1 MRSLFATTCLTPIAF
16 GLFATSAAS
25 AANPVATIS
34 ASQTTPV
41 LTATAGTGGT
51 PADISIT
58 SAGSISPT
66 TSGAAVTINS
76 NNAVTNAG
84 TISYNGVNNAAGI
97 LANAGVSGGITNS
110 GTITVSETYTRTDTN
125 GDGVLD
131 GPFAQGSGRYGIRTA
146 GAFTGDVTSSGAINI
161 EGNDSAAISLDGPL
175 TGSLAQSGSIGV
187 TGDRTVGIRAGNVS
201 GNVTLNGAI
210 GTVGLNSSAVLLNG
224 DIGGALVVQ
233 GSMTSTGYSSIT
245 LPTDVTKLTPDNLLQ
260 GGPTMQIAGNVAGGA
275 LFTAASSTTD
285 SSGNTVTTTTA
296 SLTSYGSAPALLIGA
311 SDHGITLGAV
321 ASDADKH
328 GLVINGNV
336 SGLGIYDSVA
346 ANGLVIGGQGGTVN
360 IANGMTIGGTV
371 AATANNASATA
382 VHIGSGATV
391 PQVKVSGQIAASG
404 GGKNGGAATALQI
417 DAGASVQSIV
427 NSGVI
432 QANALDSSASATAIL
447 DKSGQVTSV
456 TNSGTIA
463 AAGGANGQNVAIDL
477 SASSSAVTIT
487 QPVAASGVAAPA
499 IKGDVRFGSGNDSFV
514 VADGTVAGN
523 TSFGAG
529 NNSLTISGD
538 AAYTGNATFGG
549 GTNAMSLANTSTFAG
564 TADFGGGNGTLSISD
579 TAGFSGTLANSSNV
593 AVTVKGGSLKITGTG
608 ATSLASL
615 GVSGGGTLGV
625 NIDGTT
631 GASTLYKVAGAAS
644 FDTGSKLA
652 LSFSDINH
660 TVGTYAVVQAGTIAG
675 ATNLTTAGTV
685 LPYLYKA
692 TVTAN
697 GANEIDVSVARKSAT
712 ELGLNRA
719 QAAAYDAIYAAIA
732 ADKPIGDS
740 FLGITDASS
749 FSHSF
754 RSLLPDFAGGA
765 FDTVT
770 SGSRATARMLA
781 DPDAPVA
788 DEDSWAFWIQQV
800 GWGRTKA
807 ISDTAGYHI
816 NGWGASGGAEI
827 KAGELGRFGV
837 SVAYLAGNDDDSG
850 TTNEVNSN
858 QYEVAAYWRADW
870 GGLHAFARGSWGTID
885 FKSHRRFD
893 GMDGSDKVLRNAEGK
908 WNGKL
913 YSGTAG
919 LSYKLQLGS
928 FSLRPQASV
937 DYYHL
942 HEGHY
947 AEDGGGVGMDLIV
960 DGRTSDEL
968 AANGSVALGYN
979 FFDLT
984 EDEGGFLRAEIEG
997 GRRQLVGGSLGST
1010 TAHFTGGQDFTL
1022 TPEDRTSGWTGAFR
1036 LKGGTRGYTISGE
1049 FSGEQQQNRVSVALR
1064 AGLQIGF

>member
-16 GLFATSAAS
+16 GLFAASAAS
-25 AANPVATIS
+25 AANPVVTIG

-51 PADISIT
+51 AADISIT
-58 SAGSISPT
+58 SAGTINPA
-66 TSGAAVTINS
+66 SGTAVTINS

-84 TISYNGVNNAAGI
+84 TITINGANNAIGI
-97 LANAGVSGGITNS
+97 LANAGVSGGITS
-110 GTITVSETYTRTDTN
+110 TGTITVSETYTRTDSN

-146 GAFTGDVTSSGAINI
+146 GAFTGDINNSGAINV
-161 EGNDSAAISLDGPL
+161 EGNDSAGISLEGPL
-175 TGSLAQSGSIGV
+175 TGSLTQSGAIGV
-187 TGDRTVGIRAGNVS
+187 VGDRTVGLRAGNIS
-201 GNVTLNGAI
+201 GNVTLNGSISA
-210 GTVGLNSSAVLLNG
+210 VGLNSSAALLNG

-233 GSMTSTGYSSIT
+233 GTMTSTGYSSTT

-260 GGPTMQIAGNVAGGA
+260 SGPTMQIAGNVAGGA
-275 LFTAASSTTD
+275 LFTAATSTTD
-285 SSGNTVTTTTA
+285 SSGNTVTTTLS
-296 SLTSYGSAPALLIGA
+296 SLTNFGSAPALLIGA

-336 SGLGIYDSVA
+336 SGFGVYDGIA

-360 IANGMTIGGTV
+360 IANGMTIGGAV
-371 AATANNASATA
+371 AATANNATA
-382 VHIGSGATV
+382 IAVRIGSGATV
-391 PQVKVSGQIAASG
+391 PAVKVSGQISAAG
-404 GGKNGGAATALQI
+404 GGKNGGAAIGLQI
-417 DAGASVQSIV
+417 DAGSSV
-427 NSGVI
+427 NSITNSGII
-432 QANALDSSASATAIL
+432 QANATDVAASTTAIL
-447 DKSGQVTSV
+447 DKSGQVTSI

-463 AAGGANGQNVAIDL
+463 AAGGAVGQNVAIDV
-477 SASSSAVTIT
+477 SAASSAVTIT
-487 QPVAASGVAAPA
+487 QPVAASGVAAPS
-499 IKGDVRFGSGNDSFV
+499 IKGDIRFGSGNDSFV

-538 AAYTGNATFGG
+538 AAYTGNATFGT
-549 GTNAMSLANTSTFAG
+549 GTNAMSLANTSTFSG
-564 TADFGGGNGTLSISD
+564 TADFGGGNGTLAISD
-579 TAGFSGTLANSSNV
+579 TASFSGTLANSSKL
-593 AVTVKGGSLKITGTG
+593 AVTVKGGGLKITGTG
-608 ATSLASL
+608 ATSIASL
-615 GVSGGGTLGV
+615 GVSGGGTIGV

-631 GASTLYKVAGAAS
+631 GANTLYKVAGTAS

-652 LSFSDINH
+652 LQFSDINH
-660 TVGTYAVVQAGTIAG
+660 TVGTYAVVQAGTITG
-675 ATNLTTAGTV
+675 GTNLTTAGTV

-692 TVTAN
+692 SVTMN

-719 QAAAYDAIYAAIA
+719 QAAAYDAIYAAIS

-740 FLGITDASS
+740 FLAIADGAT
-749 FSHSF
+749 FNHSI
-754 RSLLPDFAGGA
+754 RSLMPDFAGGA

-781 DPDAPVA
+781 DPDAPIA
-788 DEDSWAFWIQQV
+788 DEGGWGFWIQQV

-807 ISDTAGYHI
+807 ISDTSGYHI

-827 KAGELGRFGV
+827 KTDVLGRFGV
-837 SVAYLAGNDDDSG
+837 SVAYLAGNDNDTG

-858 QYEVAAYWRADW
+858 QYEVAAYWRSDW
-870 GGLHAFARGSWGTID
+870 GPLHAFARGSWATID

-908 WNGKL
+908 WSGKL

-919 LSYKLQLGS
+919 LSYKLELGN

-942 HEGHY
+942 KEGHY
-947 AEDGGGVGMDLIV
+947 AEDGGGVGVDLIV
-960 DGRTSDEL
+960 NGRTSDEL
-968 AANGSVALGYN
+968 AANGAVALGYN
-979 FFDLT
+979 FFDQT
-984 EDEGGFLRAEIEG
+984 EDEGGFFRGEIEG

-1010 TAHFTGGQDFTL
+1010 TAHFAGGQNFTL
-1022 TPEDRTSGWTGAFR
+1022 TPEDRTSGWTGAVR